1 MRKCYNASI
10 VKRGGMCCAEVMVFG
25 TISTRRLSLLS
36 CILCALI
43 LSACGGSETT
53 HRLGSMLRRMAAAR
67 VVAADIDQLSHG
79 GFFKVFNKDGRVF
92 VAVIGEVLPKADPL
106 LKSLGVENIRR
117 HGPVITAEV
126 PIDALSSLAEIKEIR
141 VMRAAHKL
149 RPTLDVSV
157 PTLPSGSVGLEVAR
171 TVVPYSGYNYFPPPW
186 TSGSGL
192 GVVFGLVDSGI
203 DPDHDDFKNPDDTTR
218 ILYLWDQNTSTYWTA
233 AQIDARQCTFTDDDA
248 HGTHVSGIAA
258 GNGRATGNG
267 QHEYRYVGVAPEADI
282 VAVATDFYDDSIING
297 VAYVFEK
304 AQALGRPAVVN
315 LSLGGHYGPHDGTGP
330 LDVGLDA
337 MSGPGQ
343 IVVVSA
349 GNEGADKIHDGGDW
363 DGSGI
368 DLDFNVGTA
377 GSTLGITLWHNGL
390 DSYRVCVTKQGGN
403 SATWEIGETATKRIS
418 GTWVL
423 VENPATGA
431 TEYNGDKEIYFEFYS
446 PSTGGWSISLLAGT
460 VSSAD
465 PDRADAWIF
474 YDNSY
479 ATTFT
484 GSDNTYSVGSPGT
497 AKEVLAVAAYTSKKY
512 WQSINQSFY
521 SYNPPETN
529 EEMCTFSS
537 LGPTRDGRLKPDIT
551 APGSAIGS
559 SMSAD
564 GSFYTEETLTDGVH
578 AVMQG
583 TSMSAPHI
591 TGLAALLLEKHPG
604 YTPDAIKSILSYRAN
619 RDSFVG
625 SAPGYSWGYG
635 KAQATDALAQAV
647 SDRPRCDSAEFHPTS
662 SAAPGDTLVTLGV
675 GFTPQGAAP
684 ERYLYQWQKHNGDYW
699 ENISGAHYKRLEPQ
713 LFFSGD
719 QIRAVVTPYQQ
730 IDGGLGYT
738 GLLLGASQTS
748 VQTVGSSASL
758 ASHTG
763 SLIWCMVSFPTA
775 NHSAGASSFQEPF
788 YEWDEAGQKY
798 QEPSVIEHGRGYWI
812 EVQASEGAIDSGG
825 DPYSG
830 GDFTTAQLTF
840 TSSGSSPGRHLLG
853 NPFNK
858 PIYWQN
864 ILVSTQPDSG
874 FVPVTSATS
883 LIYNLFYTAYD
894 NTAEAYHYY
903 DPADFEERDG
913 KIFPWEG
920 FWVKIKQPVYI
931 RIPSTQPQPASL
943 AATVPYPLYPRVA
956 ERKPTKTPVASI
968 SFTPNPRPTTTDAWR
983 VKLSTFSGQLRDD
996 YNYIGID
1003 PGGSDGYDRLDIP
1016 DAGNMSSQHHVSL
1029 YAPHADWRR
1038 EAGNYCVDMQA
1049 GAASFDFHKVL
1060 PIAAAPERVWRLA
1073 LEARGTDQPVTL
1085 TWRSLPAGWKLRLHD
1100 VAANVRQG
1108 MIPGG
1113 SYSYL
1118 PATDDEKRAFIISAR
1133 RAVK

>member
-1 MRKCYNASI
+1 M
-10 VKRGGMCCAEVMVFG
+10 FG
-25 TISTRRLSLLS
+25 TISTRRISLLS
-36 CILCALI
+36 CILCVLI

-126 PIDALSSLAEIKEIR
+126 PIDVLSSLAEIKEIR

-157 PTLPSGSVGLEVAR
+157 PTLPSNSVGLELAR
-171 TVVPYSGYNYFPPPW
+171 TIEDVSGYNTFPPPW
-186 TSGSGL
+186 TSGSGQ
-192 GVVFGLVDSGI
+192 GVVWGLVDTGI
-203 DPDHDDFKNPDDTTR
+203 DPNHDDFKNPDDTTR
-218 ILYLWDQNTSTYWTA
+218 IKYLWDQDTSTYWTA
-233 AQIDARQCTFTDDDA
+233 AQIDAGSCTFHDTEY
-248 HGTHVSGIAA
+248 HGTHVSGIGA

-282 VAVATDFYDDSIING
+282 VAVSTTFYDDAILNG

-304 AQALGRPAVVN
+304 AAELGQPAVVN
-315 LSLGGHYGPHDGTGP
+315 LSLGGHSGPHDGTDP
-330 LDVGLDA
+330 LETGIDA

-349 GNEGADKIHDGGDW
+349 GNEGADLIHNQGTWSISDVNFTFNVATAAGNGYY
-363 DGSGI
+363 
-368 DLDFNVGTA
+368 LDFD
-377 GSTLGITLWHNGL
+377 IWHNGL
-390 DSYRVCVTKQGGN
+390 DSYQVKIANGN
-403 SATWEIGETATKRIS
+403 KSATWNVGESSQKLIGIPKNNCGAFTV
-418 GTWVL
+418 W
-423 VENPATGA
+423 NPAAGE
-431 TEYNGDKEIYFEFYS
+431 TEYNGDKEIVIESQSVLCTGSWTISFIGDSVS
-446 PSTGGWSISLLAGT
+446 PS
-460 VSSAD
+460 D
-465 PDRADAWIF
+465 PNRIDGWIF
-474 YDNSY
+474 LDDRGYY
-479 ATTFT
+479 LGYPCTFT
-484 GSDNTYSVGSPGT
+484 NGDNDYSVGTPGT
-497 AKEVLAVAAYTSKKY
+497 AKSVVSVAAYTSKDF
-512 WQSINQSFY
+512 WTDINGTDWTY
-521 SYNPPETN
+521 GYTLADICP
-529 EEMCTFSS
+529 FSS

-551 APGSAIGS
+551 APGSAIAS
-559 SMSAD
+559 ALSAD
-564 GSFYTEETLTDGVH
+564 YTPDVRRKMPDGVH
-578 AVMQG
+578 WVIDG

-604 YTPDAIKSILSYRAN
+604 YTPDAVKSILSYRAN

-625 SAPGYSWGYG
+625 TAPGYSWGYG

-647 SDRPRCDSAEFHPTS
+647 SDRPRCDSAELQPAS
-662 SAAPGDTLVTLGV
+662 IAAPGDTLVALGS
-675 GFTPQGAAP
+675 GFTPQGSAP
-684 ERYLYQWQKHNGDYW
+684 ERYLYQWQKFNDSYW
-699 ENISGAHYKRLEPQ
+699 ENIAGAHYKRLEPQ
-713 LFFSGD
+713 LFSSGN

-748 VQTVGSSASL
+748 VQTIGSSTSL

-763 SLIWCMVSFPTA
+763 SVSWCMVSFPTA
-775 NHSAGASSFQEPF
+775 NHSAGVSSFSEPF
-788 YEWDEAGQKY
+788 YQWDEAGQQY
-798 QEPSVIEHGRGYWI
+798 QEATAIEHGRGYWI
-812 EVQASEGAIDSGG
+812 EVQTGEGAIDSGG

-840 TSSGSSPGRHLLG
+840 TSSGSSPGRHLIG

-858 PIYWQN
+858 PVYWQN

-874 FVPVTSATS
+874 FVPVTSATN
-883 LIYNLFYTAYD
+883 LVYNVFFAEYD
-894 NTAEAYHYY
+894 NTAFAYHYY

-943 AATVPYPLYPRVA
+943 ATVVPYPLYPRAA
-956 ERKPTKTPVASI
+956 ESKPTKTPVASI
-968 SFTPNPRPTTTDAWR
+968 SFTPNSRPTATRAWR
-983 VKLSTFSGQLRDD
+983 VKLSAFSGQLRDD

-1003 PGGSDGYDRLDIP
+1003 SGGSDGYDRLDIP

-1038 EAGNYCVDMQA
+1038 EAGNYCVDILA
-1049 GAASFDFHKVL
+1049 GAAPFDFHRKI
-1060 PIAAAPERVWRLA
+1060 PIAAVPVREWRLA

-1085 TWRSLPAGWKLRLHD
+1085 IWRSLPKGWKLRLHD
-1100 VAANVRQG
+1100 VAANVRRG
-1108 MIPGG
+1108 MIQGG

-1118 PATDDEKRAFIISAR
+1118 PATDDEKRAFVISAR
-1133 RAVK
+1133 RVPK